1 MDALGWIVA
10 IVVIL
15 LLGKN
20 VNLSALLPLGQQNA
34 VPIAADN
41 LPVISAQDNTN
52 SPACQPSTW
61 ASPCNPSG
69 QAQVMSI
76 ASSAAPI
83 VSIPVRGTALTTQPI
98 NAGASSTV
106 RPAAN
111 APRLTLQSTARVI
124 SGKYTY

>member
-10 IVVIL
+10 LVVLL

-20 VNLSALLPLGQQNA
+20 VNLSQILPLNQANA
-34 VPIAADN
+34 VPTGADN
-41 LPVISAQDNTN
+41 LPVISNQDNTN

-76 ASSAAPI
+76 AASAAPI
-83 VSIPVRGTALTTQPI
+83 VSVPLRGTALTTQPI
-98 NAGASSTV
+98 NAGATSTV
-106 RPAAN
+106 RVPATQ
-111 APRLTLQSTARVI
+111 PRVTLQSTFRVL
-124 SGKYTY
+124 SGKQPY